1 MEIIDYVWS
10 DWFVHH
16 ILNNSWGI
24 PFELYFIVLMFCPL
38 FIYLVIKKILW

>member
-16 ILNNSWGI
+16 IIQNAMGI
-24 PFELYFIVLMFCPL
+24 PFL
-38 FIYLVIKKILW
+38 FWILLVCGCVSLIHLILKKIIW

>member
-16 ILNNSWGI
+16 IITNSWGV
-24 PFELYFIVLMFCPL
+24 PFELYLLLIIWCAWL
-38 FIYLVIKKILW
+38 IYLILKKIIW

>member
-16 ILNNSWGI
+16 IIVNSMGL
-24 PFELYFIVLMFCPL
+24 PFLLYILLLCGAVSL
-38 FIYLVIKKILW
+38 IYLILKKIIW